1 MLGYY
6 IYGIAKPGGNILH
19 QILMFE
25 KRNIK
30 FMLTENNITNCWQ
43 LKLKI
48 YRIGFKNKYK
58 KKHIKNFFLAFI
70 DELKKQQFIQ
80 KTVEVRQ

>member
-48 YRIGFKNKYK
+48 YRIGFKNKN
-58 KKHIKNFFLAFI
+58 KKHTYRISFWHLLMNLKNNNLFKKL
-70 DELKKQQFIQ
+70 LK
-80 KTVEVRQ
+80 